1 MKQKFSTKWKASKQ
15 PRKQRKFIANAPL
28 HLKRKMLSSNLS
40 KPLRE
45 KHKIRNIELRK
56 GDKVRIMRGK
66 FKKKQGKIIELK
78 TKLLKVYVE
87 GIQVKKTDGSK
98 VNVALRASNLQI
110 IELNLD
116 DKILCI
122 FATGFLMGMAPI
134 ALDIL
139 GVESLTIG
147 PANSIFTIFEFHSS
161 EEGFEFG
168 FFPMSILAI
177 SVIAGLVYAIIKPGN
192 PKKKDV
198 T

>member
-1 MKQKFSTKWKASKQ
+1 MKQRFSTKWKASKQ

-116 DKILCI
+116 DKKRFKKLE
-122 FATGFLMGMAPI
+122 
-134 ALDIL
+134 
-139 GVESLTIG
+139 VK
-147 PANSIFTIFEFHSS
+147 
-161 EEGFEFG
+161 EE
-168 FFPMSILAI
+168 
-177 SVIAGLVYAIIKPGN
+177 KPKEE
-192 PKKKDV
+192 KKKDIKV
-198 T
+198 MEKKQ

>member
-66 FKKKQGKIIELK
+66 FKKKQGKVIEVK

-110 IELNLD
+110 IELNLE
-116 DKILCI
+116 DKKRIRK
-122 FATGFLMGMAPI
+122 MAPKGVPSVKE
-134 ALDIL
+134 DIN
-139 GVESLTIG
+139 T
-147 PANSIFTIFEFHSS
+147 
-161 EEGFEFG
+161 EGKKQTPKNIDSTTKIME
-168 FFPMSILAI
+168 
-177 SVIAGLVYAIIKPGN
+177 
-192 PKKKDV
+192 KKK
-198 T
+198 